1 MSNTR
6 FYIFILIVL
15 SLALQIRAT
24 LFGSEQLFEPVM
36 MSVFDSCV
44 SFTHA
49 VVASLATS
57 YTPITI
63 VVIFAIYMPLQ
74 SAMLDK
80 IASLAYPKY
89 KELSDLR
96 KEDPDLSVS
105 DAIAICQVS
114 RQFVC
119 IWPFLKI
126 VIHITFFYL
135 FLYPMVTLSP
145 AISFDTTLL
154 YGLIVM
160 YWLVYLL
167 GNWKTLHKA
176 YKQMSFHVSFAIT
189 ILMIFLFPHALS
201 LYFVVSAM
209 TELLITTSQR
219 VLKSDEQK
227 TTTQPIYR

>member
-6 FYIFILIVL
+6 FYIFIVIVL

-24 LFGSEQLFEPVM
+24 IFGSKQLFEPVM
-36 MSVFDSCV
+36 LSVFDSCV

-49 VVASLATS
+49 FVTSLATS

-63 VVIFAIYMPLQ
+63 VVIFAVYMPLQ
-74 SAMLDK
+74 SSMLDK
-80 IASLAYPKY
+80 LASLAYPKY
-89 KELSDLR
+89 KELSILR
-96 KEDPDLSVS
+96 KEDPDLSVN

-119 IWPFLKI
+119 LWPFLKI
-126 VIHITFFYL
+126 AVHIIFFYL

-145 AISFDTTLL
+145 AINFDTTLL
-154 YGLIVM
+154 YGLIVV

-176 YKQMSFHVSFAIT
+176 YRQMSFHVSFVIT
-189 ILMIFLFPHALS
+189 ILMIFVFPHALT

-209 TELLITTSQR
+209 TELLINTSQR
-219 VLKSDEQK
+219 VLNSDKQK
-227 TTTQPIYR
+227 TTIQPIYR